1 MLIGRRGAVGLA
13 VAGLSRPALAQ
24 GWPARPVRF
33 IVPYGAG
40 NQADQ
45 VARVLADGLSA
56 RWGQRLVV
64 DNQSGAGGGIGVAM
78 IARAAPDGYT
88 LGFIA
93 IAALAIT
100 PHLQPTPYDPL
111 NDFTG
116 VAAVSVSRAAIVVNA
131 ALPVRTVPDLVAHA
145 RSRPNDPLFFYS
157 PGTGTIPHLNGELF
171 RKTLDFPATHVPY
184 RTAAAGVTDL
194 VAGRVHFGLDGL
206 TVTLPQIEAGKLR
219 ALAAI
224 SPNRLPLIPNVPAMP
239 EVLPGLDL
247 PSAWQSVQAP
257 RGFPEEIAA
266 KVAADTAAL
275 LADPDFARRMPQGS
289 DPFPMSRAEV
299 AQRIRAEHARFG
311 AAVRDLGLAT
321 G

>member
-1 MLIGRRGAVGLA
+1 MVIGRRGAIGLTMAGLA
-13 VAGLSRPALAQ
+13 RPALAQ
-24 GWPARPVRF
+24 GWPTRPVRF

-64 DNQSGAGGGIGVAM
+64 DNQAGAGGGIGVSM

-116 VAAVSVSRAAIVVNA
+116 IAAVSVSRQALVVND
-131 ALPVRTVPDLVAHA
+131 ALPARSVAELVALA
-145 RSRPNDPLFFYS
+145 RSRANDPLFFYS
-157 PGTGTIPHLNGELF
+157 PGTGTIPHLNAELF
-171 RKTLDFPATHVPY
+171 RKALDFPATHVPY

-194 VAGRVHFGLDGL
+194 VAGRVQFGLDGL
-206 TVTLPQIEAGKLR
+206 TVTLPQIEAGKVR
-219 ALAAI
+219 ALVAA
-224 SPNRLPLIPNVPAMP
+224 SPARLPQIPTVPALP
-239 EVLPGLDL
+239 EVVPGLDL
-247 PSAWQSVQAP
+247 PSAWQAIQAP

-266 KVAADTAAL
+266 KIAADTSAL

-289 DPFPMSRAEV
+289 DPFPMPRAAV
-299 AQRIRAEHARFG
+299 AARIRAEHARFG
-311 AAVRDLGLAT
+311 AAVRELGLAT

>member
-1 MLIGRRGAVGLA
+1 MVIGRRAAMGLA
-13 VAGLSRPALAQ
+13 MAGLARPTLAQ
-24 GWPARPVRF
+24 GWPTRPVRF

-56 RWGQRLVV
+56 KWGQRLVV
-64 DNQSGAGGGIGVAM
+64 DNQAGAGGGIGVGM

-111 NDFTG
+111 NDFMG
-116 VAAVSVSRAAIVVNA
+116 IAAVSVSRGAIVVNG
-131 ALPVRTVPDLVAHA
+131 ALPVRSVQELVAHA
-145 RSRPNDPLFFYS
+145 RGRPNDPLFFYS
-157 PGTGTIPHLNGELF
+157 PGNGTIPHLNAELF
-171 RKTLDFPATHVPY
+171 RKAMDFPATHVPY

-206 TVTLPQIEAGKLR
+206 TVTLPQIEAGKVR

-224 SPNRLPLIPNVPAMP
+224 APTRLPLIPDVPALP
-239 EVLPGLDL
+239 EVVPGLDL

-289 DPFPMSRAEV
+289 DPFPMPRAEV
-299 AQRIRAEHARFG
+299 ARRIRDEHARFG
-311 AAVRDLGLAT
+311 AAVRELGLAT